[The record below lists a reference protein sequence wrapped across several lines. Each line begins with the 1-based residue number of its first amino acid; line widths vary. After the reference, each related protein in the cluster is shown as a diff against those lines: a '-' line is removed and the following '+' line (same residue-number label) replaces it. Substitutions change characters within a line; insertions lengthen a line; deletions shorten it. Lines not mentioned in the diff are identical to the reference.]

1 MALTELVQD
10 GRIHPT
16 RIEEVVEK
24 ATINVHKQIKQYGED
39 AALRAGAMNLHPDL
53 INLLGKLKFPI

>member
-1 MALTELVQD
+1 MSGFDPVRMQIAKLTLSELVQD

-24 ATINVHKQIKQYGED
+24 SKDSVSKLIKQYGED
-39 AALRAGAMNLHPDL
+39 AALAQAP
-53 INLLGKLKFPI
+53 